1 MKLASHVCSSARSV
15 ARSAA
20 ITGLFAALAMTGFTI
35 ASANPEAVVARS
47 FSAALEASRPTD
59 APSKSGTL
67 ISGTEE
73 FWLAEKRR
81 MAEGVALEPA
91 AWPGQTTPFALSPG
105 ERITIGSG
113 SSQRVLEVVSIKETP
128 ADHGN
133 AATVE
138 IVARDSADASSPLIT
153 FTTAIEKSGKAGT
166 KTARAL

>member
-1 MKLASHVCSSARSV
+1 
-15 ARSAA
+15 
-20 ITGLFAALAMTGFTI
+20 MTGFTI

-47 FSAALEASRPTD
+47 FSAALEASRPAD
-59 APSKSGTL
+59 APSRSGAL

-81 MAEGVALEPA
+81 MAEGIALEPA
-91 AWPGQTTPFALSPG
+91 AWPGQATPFALAPG

-113 SSQRVLEVVSIKETP
+113 SGQRVLEVVSVKQTP

-133 AATVE
+133 PATLE
-138 IVARDSADASSPLIT
+138 IMARDSASASSPLIT
-153 FTTAIEKSGKAGT
+153 FTTVIEKSAKSGT